1 MKMAIRLSGFMPV
14 PVPYESGGV
23 ALPDKASADGM
34 CKGINDLGSGPPRW
48 RVEEVK
54 LNGKNHWMIVS
65 DT

>member
-1 MKMAIRLSGFMPV
+1 MKMAIRLSEFAPV

-34 CKGINDLGSGPPRW
+34 CKSINALGASSPRW
-48 RVEEVK
+48 RVEEVI
-54 LNGKNHWMIVS
+54 LDGKSYWMIVS